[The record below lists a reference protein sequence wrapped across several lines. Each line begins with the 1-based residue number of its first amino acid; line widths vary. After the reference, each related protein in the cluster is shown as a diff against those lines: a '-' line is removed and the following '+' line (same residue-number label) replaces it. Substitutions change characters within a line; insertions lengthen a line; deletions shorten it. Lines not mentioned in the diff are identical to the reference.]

1 MKFLESLN
9 SRFKLLE
16 EIISQ
21 LGNRLIKFVPSE
33 EQIVK
38 IIKKS
43 AKNFREMWKIHKHI
57 NICVMELLQ
66 WKKTKKWS
74 ETMFEEIMAETSQI
88 WWKALMNKGK
98 ETKERE
104 GRKE

>member
-1 MKFLESLN
+1 
-9 SRFKLLE
+9 
-16 EIISQ
+16 
-21 LGNRLIKFVPSE
+21 
-33 EQIVK
+33 
-38 IIKKS
+38 
-43 AKNFREMWKIHKHI
+43 
-57 NICVMELLQ
+57 MELLE